1 MLKFDEQKQIDSVK
15 GALALRG
22 KIEEIV
28 DQICKDGFKNI
39 CWLGIGGTYA
49 SCLQAEVHM
58 KEKSGLDFF
67 VENAA
72 EYLTTGNKKV
82 GADTI
87 VVVSSVTGSTIEM
100 VEGVKKAS
108 AAGAKVL
115 GYIDVDT
122 ADLAQIEDYENAYNI
137 ANKIISTYNSHKED
151 YYEFIYNLYNK
162 YRNKELG
169 NIKSK

>member
-72 EYLTTGNKKV
+72 EYLTEGSC
-82 GADTI
+82 GQEAGHRAD
-87 VVVSSVTGSTIEM
+87 
-100 VEGVKKAS
+100 S
-108 AAGAKVL
+108 ARWSGHGGRRYEPDSCLPRRSHRPLPRSRDAESAGILLQTSRRRA
-115 GYIDVDT
+115 GT
-122 ADLAQIEDYENAYNI
+122 
-137 ANKIISTYNSHKED
+137 
-151 YYEFIYNLYNK
+151 
-162 YRNKELG
+162 
-169 NIKSK
+169 

>member
-72 EYLTTGNKKV
+72 EYLTTGNKKI

-100 VEGVKKAS
+100 VEGSVNDD
-108 AAGAKVL
+108 KVTT
-115 GYIDVDT
+115 D
-122 ADLAQIEDYENAYNI
+122 
-137 ANKIISTYNSHKED
+137 
-151 YYEFIYNLYNK
+151 
-162 YRNKELG
+162 KELCWVAAEDFDQFPMATPQKKM
-169 NIKSK
+169 IKTYEDSKKG

>member
-87 VVVSSVTGSTIEM
+87 VVVSSEPEVPSRWW
-100 VEGVKKAS
+100 
-108 AAGAKVL
+108 KVL
-115 GYIDVDT
+115 KKLLQREQRCL
-122 ADLAQIEDYENAYNI
+122 DLLMWILQNWRR
-137 ANKIISTYNSHKED
+137 S
-151 YYEFIYNLYNK
+151 
-162 YRNKELG
+162 
-169 NIKSK
+169 

>member
-28 DQICKDGFKNI
+28 DRICKDGFKNI

-100 VEGVKKAS
+100 VEGSVNDD
-108 AAGAKVL
+108 KVTT
-115 GYIDVDT
+115 D
-122 ADLAQIEDYENAYNI
+122 
-137 ANKIISTYNSHKED
+137 
-151 YYEFIYNLYNK
+151 
-162 YRNKELG
+162 KELCWVAAEDFDQFPMATPQKKM
-169 NIKSK
+169 IKTYEDSKKG

>member
-58 KEKSGLDFF
+58 KEKSGLDFSW
-67 VENAA
+67 
-72 EYLTTGNKKV
+72 K
-82 GADTI
+82 
-87 VVVSSVTGSTIEM
+87 M
-100 VEGVKKAS
+100 
-108 AAGAKVL
+108 
-115 GYIDVDT
+115 
-122 ADLAQIEDYENAYNI
+122 QQNI
-137 ANKIISTYNSHKED
+137 
-151 YYEFIYNLYNK
+151 
-162 YRNKELG
+162 
-169 NIKSK
+169 

>member
-1 MLKFDEQKQIDSVK
+1 MNKTQDIIAKNVQLFKKDVDYLRNCGIVIYISGCRKGKGIKGGYQNNMLKFDEQKQIDSVK

-72 EYLTTGNKKV
+72 EYLTTGN
-82 GADTI
+82 
-87 VVVSSVTGSTIEM
+87 
-100 VEGVKKAS
+100 
-108 AAGAKVL
+108 
-115 GYIDVDT
+115 
-122 ADLAQIEDYENAYNI
+122 
-137 ANKIISTYNSHKED
+137 
-151 YYEFIYNLYNK
+151 
-162 YRNKELG
+162 
-169 NIKSK
+169 

>member
-1 MLKFDEQKQIDSVK
+1 MHKWLQKGKGIKGGYQNNMLKFDEQKQIDSVK

-82 GADTI
+82 GVGTI
-87 VVVSSVTGSTIEM
+87 VGFIRNRKYHRDGGRCQKSFCSGS
-100 VEGVKKAS
+100 K
-108 AAGAKVL
+108 GAW
-115 GYIDVDT
+115 
-122 ADLAQIEDYENAYNI
+122 
-137 ANKIISTYNSHKED
+137 
-151 YYEFIYNLYNK
+151 IY
-162 YRNKELG
+162 
-169 NIKSK
+169 